1 MDASVR
7 VCVWGCGCAG
17 VSEVRLSS
25 GNHLKHIGMHY
36 VCRHTF
42 YIVSA
47 CIKPL
52 VAVCMCSHST
62 HRHTPLSA
70 LKRVPTKFTTA
81 ADHTMLLG
89 NNSMHHFTSL
99 VPSSCTYV
107 PWGWHTAG
115 TTCNPCYYA
124 PVPQQCSVVY
134 AALWGWYHTTVQ
146 HNSNTYLKGSSMCLY
161 PERVMDI
168 KALCP

>member
-1 MDASVR
+1 MAALDCIMWVDAWASVGGYTVHGVWEGESAWECMCR
-7 VCVWGCGCAG
+7 WVWVNIWMQVWVCVCEG
-17 VSEVRLSS
+17 VCVQVWVRVRLSS
-25 GNHLKHIGMHY
+25 GNHLKHLGMHY

-107 PWGWHTAG
+107 PWG
-115 TTCNPCYYA
+115 
-124 PVPQQCSVVY
+124 
-134 AALWGWYHTTVQ
+134 
-146 HNSNTYLKGSSMCLY
+146 
-161 PERVMDI
+161 
-168 KALCP
+168 